1 MGIGKQDCVLL
12 CQVTEVPPWG
22 FFLCCVTSGKFA
34 SICPS
39 VKRDGTVFLSHSRR
53 CPLNETI
60 RKSAWN
66 EAWEVSAL
74 GEWQLLFVL
83 LCPLVCTFKAVSF
96 RFPHSGAS
104 LPLAVEW

>member
-1 MGIGKQDCVLL
+1 MGIGKQDCVLS

-22 FFLCCVTSGKFA
+22 FFPCCVTSGKFA
-34 SICPS
+34 SVCPS
-39 VKRDGTVFLSHSRR
+39 VKWDGTVFLSRSRT
-53 CPLNETI
+53 CPLNEKI
-60 RKSAWN
+60 CKSAWN
-66 EAWEVSAL
+66 EDWEVSAL
-74 GEWQLLFVL
+74 GEWQLLFVF